1 MDLEWGE
8 HLSTGVTSLDEEHRN
23 LIADYEHLVD
33 ALDHSEDVSGFG
45 QAFSRLMASARDHFA
60 HEERV
65 MRNIGLADYGNHK
78 QEHERLLKDA
88 EDFFHNISRVFEKKD
103 CEAVAKYFRFWL
115 IRHIQDHDQKIKQHI
130 DRAN

>member
-8 HLSTGVTSLDEEHRN
+8 HLSTGVTSLDGEHRN
-23 LIADYEHLVD
+23 LIADYESLVD
-33 ALDHSEDVSGFG
+33 ALDGDGGVSGFG
-45 QAFSRLMASARDHFA
+45 QAFGRLMASARDHFA

-65 MRNIGLADYGNHK
+65 MRNICLPEYGNHK

-88 EDFFHNISRVFEKKD
+88 EDFFHNISRVFRKED

-115 IRHIQDHDQKIKQHI
+115 VRHIEDHDQKIRKHI
-130 DRAN
+130 DRAD